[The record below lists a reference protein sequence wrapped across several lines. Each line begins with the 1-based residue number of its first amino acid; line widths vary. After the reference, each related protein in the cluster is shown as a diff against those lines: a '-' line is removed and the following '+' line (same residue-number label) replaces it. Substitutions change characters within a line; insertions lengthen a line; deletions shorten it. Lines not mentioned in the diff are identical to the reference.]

1 MFSAG
6 APSSSWFDNL
16 LGRVHKGGKIMAP
29 SSLVRVGGALASI
42 VAGIFVAIGQLI
54 NLGGTLEYGTVF
66 GQNIVLISHV
76 AFVFAFVGLYAAQA
90 ERSGILGQLGMVLGT
105 IGTTLIAAIVFMEL
119 AGVYGVTAAGEAL
132 EEMGSLSVY
141 NIVGPLVFLVG
152 IILFGV
158 AVMRAGVFTRWTGW
172 LLIIGAVLGLL
183 GGIAAVQIIF
193 ALGAVVAGAG
203 FAWLGW
209 ELLSGGG
216 EEAQQPTARVS

>member
-1 MFSAG
+1 M
-6 APSSSWFDNL
+6 
-16 LGRVHKGGKIMAP
+16 LGKVDKGGKIMAP

-42 VAGIFVAIGQLI
+42 VAGAFVALGQLI
-54 NLGGTLEYGTVF
+54 NLGGTQEYGTVF
-66 GQNIVLISHV
+66 GQNLVLISHV

-105 IGTTLIAAIVFMEL
+105 ISTTLVAASVFMEL
-119 AGVYGVTAAGEAL
+119 AGASGATAAGAAL
-132 EEMGSLSVY
+132 EGVGSLSVY
-141 NIVGPLVFLVG
+141 NIVGPLVFLAG

-158 AVMRAGVFTRWTGW
+158 AVMRAGVFTHWTGW

-183 GGIAAVQIIF
+183 GGIVAVQIIF
-193 ALGAVVAGAG
+193 ALGAVVAGVG

-216 EEAQQPTARVS
+216 EEAQQPTTRVS

>member
-1 MFSAG
+1 M
-6 APSSSWFDNL
+6 
-16 LGRVHKGGKIMAP
+16 
-29 SSLVRVGGALASI
+29 ASI
-42 VAGIFVAIGQLI
+42 VAGVFVAIGQLI
-54 NLGGTLEYGTVF
+54 NLGGTQEYGTVF
-66 GQNIVLISHV
+66 GQNLVLISHV

-90 ERSGILGQLGMVLGT
+90 EQGGILGQLGMVLGT
-105 IGTTLIAAIVFMEL
+105 IGTTLVAAIVFMEL
-119 AGVYGVTAAGEAL
+119 AGASGVTAAGEAL
-132 EEMGSLSVY
+132 EEVGSLSVY
-141 NIVGPLVFLVG
+141 NTVGPLVFLVG

-158 AVMRAGVFTRWTGW
+158 AVLRVGAFTRWTGW